1 MEQEFDLKTYVSVLR
16 RRRLYLYLP
25 ILPIL
30 ALACAIAYIM
40 PPVYNASAKILVQ
53 SQQIPREL
61 ARPTVITN
69 ASRQIEVIRQ
79 RLMTRANLL
88 EIADKFDLYPKLR
101 ASRSLTQIVDRMRA
115 ETLIEQIGVGPRR
128 NQQAIAFSVSFSHGN
143 AKKTSSVTNE
153 FVALILEHNI
163 KTRTNRAAETH
174 RFFVQQVARLEKDL
188 AAQEALIVQFKRKN
202 EEALPENLGYRRVLH
217 TRLQSEISDI
227 DREIGTL
234 ELERDR
240 LIQEAEGVITTEEVN
255 ATEAE
260 LARLK
265 LQLTQLR
272 AVYSERHP
280 SVRKVKNRLKA
291 LEKISAEEQEAQNA
305 QAAKPQPASDSASA
319 GARDSYQL
327 TTIDRKISEISARR
341 EVAKRKIA
349 EVEES
354 ILKTPQIE
362 VALRKLTREYEL
374 LQSQQRSAQT
384 KVAEAATGELLE
396 ESRQAER
403 FEVIERATTPTAPT
417 KPNRP
422 LIIAGGFFASIAAGL
437 GLVLLLE
444 LLDGSIHRGRDLETR
459 LNMRPIATIP
469 LVTTLDDRSSG
480 RRKKVVMLLLAAVL
494 LAVAI
499 AGVHLLYR
507 PLDLLMLQVLQRF
520 GI

>member
-1 MEQEFDLKTYVSVLR
+1 MEQEFDLRTYVSILR
-16 RRRLYLYLP
+16 RRQLYLFLP
-25 ILPIL
+25 IVPIIV
-30 ALACAIAYIM
+30 LACAVAYVM
-40 PPVYNASAKILVQ
+40 PPVFDASAKILVQ
-53 SQQIPREL
+53 SQQIPTEL

-69 ASRQIEVIRQ
+69 ASRQIEIIRQ

-88 EIADKFDLYPKLR
+88 EIASKFNLYPKLQ
-101 ASRSLTQIVDRMRA
+101 ASRSLSQIVEKMR
-115 ETLIEQIGVGPRR
+115 EDTLIEQIGVGPRR

-143 AKKTSSVTNE
+143 AQKTSSVTNE

-174 RFFVQQVARLEKDL
+174 RFFVQQVARLDKDL
-188 AAQEALIVQFKRKN
+188 AAQEALIVGFKRKN

-240 LIQEAEGVITTEEVN
+240 LIQEAEGAVTTEEVN

-280 SVRKVKNRLKA
+280 SVRKMKNRLKA
-291 LEKISAEEQEAQNA
+291 LEKTSAEESNAQNA
-305 QAAKPQPASDSASA
+305 KAPDETKSVRSATTRS
-319 GARDSYQL
+319 SYQL
-327 TTIDRKISEISARR
+327 TTIERKISDLSARR
-341 EVAKRKIA
+341 AIARGKIT

-354 ILKTPQIE
+354 ILKTPQID
-362 VALRKLTREYEL
+362 VALKKLTREYEL
-374 LQSQQRSAQT
+374 LQSQQRSAQS

-403 FEVIERATTPTAPT
+403 FEVIERATTPSAPT

-422 LIIAGGFFASIAAGL
+422 LIIAGGLFISIAAGL

-444 LLDGSIHRGRDLETR
+444 LLDGSIRRARDLETR
-459 LNMRPIATIP
+459 LGMRSIATIP
-469 LVTTLDDRSSG
+469 LVTTIDERSSG
-480 RRKKVVMLLLAAVL
+480 KRKKVVFVLAALASVL
-494 LAVAI
+494 VALACI
-499 AGVHLLYR
+499 HLFYR
-507 PLDLLMLQVLQRF
+507 PLDLLMIQLMQRI